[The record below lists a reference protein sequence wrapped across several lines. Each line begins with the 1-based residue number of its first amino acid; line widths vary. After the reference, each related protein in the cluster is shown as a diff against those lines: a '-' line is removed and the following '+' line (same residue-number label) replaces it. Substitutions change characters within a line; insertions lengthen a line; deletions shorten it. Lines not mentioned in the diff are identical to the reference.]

1 MQHPENIHWGRSL
14 ATTGLMILF
23 VVAASFGVIHRIN
36 RMEEE
41 KGFERLYEEAASLA
55 DDIAMYVKSDREELE
70 MIAALI
76 ANYPEPDSPEL
87 WKILDSYTAEGMMS
101 RIELLLPD
109 DTVLTGGGQRTDAG
123 GVLSFEKEA
132 ALGAHVTDRE
142 TDLRDDGNY
151 IVRHYVPV
159 RRDGQTAAMLYG
171 VVELETLPEKANMDP
186 YGGKGALYI
195 IDGNNGDFLVDT
207 WHEELGNLW
216 ALGERKMAPGYD
228 TDQIRQDFSKGEEG
242 YVVFVSETTGS
253 NLYFYYE
260 PMGVNEWRVALS
272 VPEDVVFSNVREIK
286 KALNLFLAF
295 EALCFLGYFLW
306 MACDVWRETNEKQ
319 KQLDTIHYINEIE
332 KLLFNAHEKQEN
344 MGDALAK
351 IADITAAE
359 KVCFQITEKAVEDIS
374 FLWDG
379 SKKQIYKEET
389 PWMKGTKE
397 RLLNYFQEGNS
408 QFLALDEK
416 SLKPFFPE
424 CRQRSVTSMMAI
436 PVEGFSGEIC
446 GILSALNLS
455 QRPANPNLLKNV
467 NFSFSM
473 FCHNMKGY
481 SEIKARGEKDFL
493 TGMYNRNRYETDLPK
508 LPEIYRKSLACA
520 YIDANELH
528 ELNNSKGHDAGDAM
542 LKAVAGQIRSK
553 FGTEYTY
560 RIGGD
565 EFLAFAV
572 DMEKEQAELLGREL
586 EQALAEKNFHIS
598 VGVQWE
604 AKISSMNDLIKGAEK
619 KMYLAKKEYYAQEG
633 HDRRRRAD

>member
-1 MQHPENIHWGRSL
+1 MGVTL
-14 ATTGLMILF
+14 AFILLMAVGTYGVTGWMSQ
-23 VVAASFGVIHRIN
+23 V
-36 RMEEE
+36 EEQRC
-41 KGFERLYEEAASLA
+41 FERLDEEADKLRR
-55 DDIAMYVKSDREELE
+55 DIETQIRSDREQLE
-70 MIAALI
+70 ILAAL
-76 ANYPEPDSPEL
+76 AVGYENLDYQAL
-87 WKILDSYTAEGMMS
+87 WEILDSYGAIGLMS
-101 RIELLLPD
+101 RVEILMPD
-109 DTVLTGGGQRTDAG
+109 DTVITSGGKRLDAKGQ
-123 GVLSFEKEA
+123 LSFEKEA
-132 ALGAHVTDRE
+132 ALGAHISDRE
-142 TDLRDDGNY
+142 TDLTDTSQS
-151 IVRHYVPV
+151 IIRHYVPIV
-159 RRDGQTAAMLYG
+159 KDNETVAMLYG
-171 VVELETLPEKANMDP
+171 IGELGNLPEKMELQP
-186 YGGKGALYI
+186 YGGQAATYLV
-195 IDGNNGDFLVDT
+195 DGNNGDFLVDT

-295 EALCFLGYFLW
+295 EALCFLAYFLW
-306 MACDVWRETNEKQ
+306 MARYVWRETNEKQ
-319 KQLDTIHYINEIE
+319 KQLDTIRYINEIE

-351 IADITAAE
+351 IADITEAE
-359 KVCFQITEKAVEDIS
+359 KVCFQITDKSVKDVS

-379 SKKQIYKEET
+379 SEKRICKEEF
-389 PWMKGTKE
+389 PWVKKMQE
-397 RLLNYFQEGNS
+397 RLLNYFEKGNN
-408 QFLALDEK
+408 QFLATDEK
-416 SLKPFFPE
+416 TLKLLFPE
-424 CRQRSVTSMMAI
+424 YKQGSVTSMMAI
-436 PVEGFSGEIC
+436 PVEGIGGEIC
-446 GILSALNLS
+446 GILSAFNLS
-455 QRPANPNLLKNV
+455 QHPADPNLLKNV

-473 FCHNMKGY
+473 FCHNMKVY
-481 SEIKARGEKDFL
+481 FEIKARGEQDLL

-508 LPEIYRKSLACA
+508 LPELYRKSIACV

-542 LKAVAGQIRSK
+542 LKAVAEQIRSK
-553 FGTEYTY
+553 FGTDYTY

-565 EFLAFAV
+565 EFLAFAM
-572 DMEKEQAELLGREL
+572 DMEEEQVNLLGREL

-604 AKISSMNDLIKGAEK
+604 AEISSVNDLIKGAEK

-633 HDRRRRAD
+633 HDRRRRTT

>member
-109 DTVLTGGGQRTDAG
+109 DTVLTGSGQRTDAG

-207 WHEELGNLW
+207 WHQGETGNMW
-216 ALGERKMAPGYD
+216 ELGEREMAPGYD
-228 TDQIRQDFSKGEEG
+228 SGQLRQGILDGDSR
-242 YVVFVSETTGS
+242 YVVFVSRTIGEY
-253 NLYFYYE
+253 LYFYYT
-260 PMGVNEWRVALS
+260 PLGINQWRVAVS
-272 VPEDVVFSNVREIK
+272 VPESVVFESAHAIQRL
-286 KALNLFLAF
+286 LNLFLAF
-295 EALCFLGYFLW
+295 EMVCFVIYFLW
-306 MACDVWRETNEKQ
+306 MIRYARRVTAEKQ
-319 KQLDTIHYINEIE
+319 RRLDTVRYIYDVE
-332 KLLFNAHEKQEN
+332 KLLFNAHEKKEN
-344 MGDALAK
+344 IGRALEKIGDVLSAEQVSFWISGASSDREVFCWRRPGAESYLEAAGKGDA
-351 IADITAAE
+351 AD
-359 KVCFQITEKAVEDIS
+359 
-374 FLWDG
+374 
-379 SKKQIYKEET
+379 
-389 PWMKGTKE
+389 
-397 RLLNYFQEGNS
+397 RLLRYFQEGNG
-408 QFLALDEK
+408 QLEMYERQELQK
-416 SLKPFFPE
+416 ILPE
-424 CRQRSVTSMMAI
+424 NGQEGIRNMTAV
-436 PVEGFSGEIC
+436 PVEDMEGNIC
-446 GILSALNLS
+446 GILAGYNISGGSAS
-455 QRPANPNLLKNV
+455 AALLRNMK
-467 NFSFSM
+467 FSFAM
-473 FCHNMKGY
+473 FCRNLKIY
-481 SEIKARGEKDFL
+481 TDIRKRGERDVL
-493 TGMYNRNRYETDLPK
+493 TGLYNRNRYEDDLAGIGRDHPAG
-508 LPEIYRKSLACA
+508 LSCI
-520 YIDANELH
+520 YIDVNGLH
-528 ELNNSKGHDAGDAM
+528 EMNNANGHEKGDLM
-542 LKAVAGQIRSK
+542 LRTVAEKIGGFFCTKYS
-553 FGTEYTY
+553 Y

-565 EFLAFAV
+565 EFVVFV
-572 DMEKEQAELLGREL
+572 PEKREADVLKQCGEFDASL
-586 EQALAEKNFHIS
+586 ERMGYHVS
-598 VGVQWE
+598 VGIQWE
-604 AKISSMNDLIKGAEK
+604 AEVSSMNVLIKAAEK
-619 KMYLAKKEYYAQEG
+619 KMYEEKKRYYAQAA
-633 HDRRRRAD
+633 HDRRQR